1 MLRSQTERQLNHNE
15 VDAAFRADVLKG
27 LSAKPRAIPARW
39 LYDRR
44 GSALFDAITALPE
57 YYPTRTER
65 SILSSAIKEIAAL
78 TGPGQ
83 AIVEFGSGSS
93 AKTPILLSGVD
104 PAAYVPID
112 ISGAYLKE
120 SAAALSRQFPELP
133 IFPVKADFTRGLTL
147 PAA

>member
-27 LSAKPRAIPARW
+27 LSVKPRAIPARW

-78 TGPGQ
+78 TGPGR

-93 AKTPILLSGVD
+93 AKTPILLLRGGSRSLCADRYFGGLLEGIRSGTV
-104 PAAYVPID
+104 APIPRIAG
-112 ISGAYLKE
+112 ISGE
-120 SAAALSRQFPELP
+120 S
-133 IFPVKADFTRGLTL
+133 
-147 PAA
+147 

>member
-1 MLRSQTERQLNHNE
+1 MFRSQTERQLNHNE

-27 LSAKPRAIPARW
+27 LSVKPRAIPARW

-78 TGPGQ
+78 TGAGLCRCGVWIGLLGQ
-83 AIVEFGSGSS
+83 D
-93 AKTPILLSGVD
+93 PD
-104 PAAYVPID
+104 PA
-112 ISGAYLKE
+112 L
-120 SAAALSRQFPELP
+120 
-133 IFPVKADFTRGLTL
+133 RGGS
-147 PAA
+147 

>member
-78 TGPGQ
+78 TGPGR
-83 AIVEFGSGSS
+83 AIGSLDRAPRPRRRSCSLGWI
-93 AKTPILLSGVD
+93 P
-104 PAAYVPID
+104 
-112 ISGAYLKE
+112 
-120 SAAALSRQFPELP
+120 LP
-133 IFPVKADFTRGLTL
+133 MCRSIFRGLT
-147 PAA
+147 